1 MLISSFV
8 VCLQIVLYGTDCF
21 RNSWHMT
28 PAGDCQQ
35 LKHWLTVT
43 STMQNCSH
51 QHCHLQKSC
60 EFKYFFLQ
68 MLKRR
73 LNKQK
78 PAARRVLTWIQ
89 FLSHSCRMSF
99 ILASHVEVTLQ
110 VWLVMTVTSEGCK
123 ETLII
128 FVHSVVY
135 LTTLHVFLIYWL
147 TYLFLGSLMST
158 DLQQLA
164 SHITAIK
171 YEVYF

>member
-1 MLISSFV
+1 
-8 VCLQIVLYGTDCF
+8 
-21 RNSWHMT
+21 
-28 PAGDCQQ
+28 
-35 LKHWLTVT
+35 
-43 STMQNCSH
+43 
-51 QHCHLQKSC
+51 
-60 EFKYFFLQ
+60 

-78 PAARRVLTWIQ
+78 PAARRVLTWLQ
-89 FLSHSCRMSF
+89 FLSHSCRRNF
-99 ILASHVEVTLQ
+99 ILASQVEVTLR
-110 VWLVMTVTSEGCK
+110 VWLVMTVISEGCK
-123 ETLII
+123 EALII

-147 TYLFLGSLMST
+147 TYLFLGSLMGT